1 MLLVSLFLIS
11 WCYHP
16 MGFTYNSQILFQ
28 IYVSFSCCILLFCCC
43 LDYIQV
49 RYSTDALILLSGLH
63 YDSVLRACQICF
75 QLIARCHP
83 ENKMWT
89 ALDACS
95 QLSLLIKPTSS
106 KLSLWKLNLCY
117 CRDLNLVGLNIW
129 HLEMW
134 SYCWASKSTA
144 SLNSVRR
151 VQTFFPISHTQ
162 KQQKLI
168 SSTLSPLSQAEVS
181 VRWIVAFF
189 FRRWSLYSLVLPL
202 KHTFWLCS
210 DKSGGGKN
218 SWGLEVYYLP
228 LKFV

>member
-1 MLLVSLFLIS
+1 MLYTAVL
-11 WCYHP
+11 
-16 MGFTYNSQILFQ
+16 
-28 IYVSFSCCILLFCCC
+28 LLFR
-43 LDYIQV
+43 LYP
-49 RYSTDALILLSGLH
+49 STFFHWCTNLILWIALWQCLACMSDLLSVDCQMPSRKQNV
-63 YDSVLRACQICF
+63 DSSGRMFTTVAAYQTYLKQAI
-75 QLIARCHP
+75 
-83 ENKMWT
+83 
-89 ALDACS
+89 
-95 QLSLLIKPTSS
+95 
-106 KLSLWKLNLCY
+106 LWKLNLWN

-189 FRRWSLYSLVLPL
+189 FSRWSLYSLVLPL
-202 KHTFWLCS
+202 KACFLIVLRQIW
-210 DKSGGGKN
+210 GG
-218 SWGLEVYYLP
+218 
-228 LKFV
+228 